1 MQLTPGTA
9 HADHSPAQEKKL
21 SGRKYSEVVAAPRY
35 AVLNESADPRHC
47 GEDIVRQI
55 KEKVNVI
62 DLGIGV
68 TGVRKLKNQKV
79 AITCDTERDRTALKE
94 AIVAS
99 NK

>member
-68 TGVRKLKNQKV
+68 TVTPMPRSIRSGQGKKTQKPKGGYY
-79 AITCDTERDRTALKE
+79 L
-94 AIVAS
+94 
-99 NK
+99 